1 MDNFF
6 AQFNSQE
13 SLAILFFLLIS
24 FLFGLLIGYLLRS
37 RRIAQ
42 LRKALDDS
50 ERATAEAQAQVLA
63 LKEQLDLLNADLK
76 KAMFEAEEQIAR
88 AARLE
93 EDNTRQYNEMFALN
107 AEVERLQG
115 INTAYGSNI
124 EDLNHQILGLKMRTG
139 ELSAAVENAPAVA
152 LDQSG
157 IDDSISR
164 LEVLVDKLGRTE
176 AENNSLKTALAEAL
190 AKLETAPAPAI
201 LSTLTFEAPEPEEP
215 ELIFQQDKSVLH
227 ETITMPGAETDQD
240 DLTRIEGIGPF
251 LAQKL
256 NEAGVFTYQQ
266 ISEWDAS
273 SIGQITEAIGYFQG
287 RIERDNWVGQAAEL
301 ARLKRENPEALQSK
315 PSAMPERTDLKL
327 IEGIGPKIEELLHQ
341 AGIMTWDDLA
351 ETPVEQLEQILE
363 EAGGRFRIHTPGTW
377 PAQARLAA
385 NGDWALLQEY
395 QDQLKGG
402 RETEV

>member
-13 SLAILFFLLIS
+13 SIAILFFLLVS
-24 FLFGLLIGYLLRS
+24 FLFGLIIGYLLRS

-42 LRKALDDS
+42 LRKAMEDS

-93 EDNTRQYNEMFALN
+93 EENTRQYNEMFALN
-107 AEVERLQG
+107 AEVERLQAA
-115 INTAYGSNI
+115 NAAYGSNI
-124 EDLNHQILGLKMRTG
+124 EDLNNQILGLKMHTG
-139 ELSAAVENAPAVA
+139 ERSAAMEQASTLN
-152 LDQSG
+152 QSG

-176 AENNSLKTALAEAL
+176 AENNSLKAALAEAL
-190 AKLETAPAPAI
+190 AKLETAPAPAV
-201 LSTLTFEAPEPEEP
+201 LSSLTFEAPEPEEP

-227 ETITMPGAETDQD
+227 ETITLPGAETDQD
-240 DLTRIEGIGPF
+240 DLTRIEGVGPF
-251 LAQKL
+251 LAHKL
-256 NEAGVFTYQQ
+256 NEAGIFTYRQ

-273 SIGQITEAIGYFQG
+273 GIGQITDAIGYFPG

-301 ARLKRENPEALQSK
+301 ARLKRENPEAFELKSG
-315 PSAMPERTDLKL
+315 PAPERTDLKL
-327 IEGIGPKIEELLHQ
+327 IEGIGPKIEELLHK
-341 AGIMTWDDLA
+341 ASIMTWDDLA
-351 ETPVEQLEQILE
+351 ETPVERLEQILE

-395 QDQLKGG
+395 QEQLKGG